1 MLATIQKWGN
11 SHGIRLPLSILGEAG
26 MIGGEAVV
34 ITAEE
39 GQIAINKIKTG
50 NRKNIITLFEG
61 YNEEY
66 QPVDIDWGVPA
77 GKEIW

>member
-34 ITAEE
+34 ITAEN
-39 GQIAINKIKTG
+39 GQIAINKIKPATG
-50 NRKNIITLFEG
+50 KI
-61 YNEEY
+61 
-66 QPVDIDWGVPA
+66 
-77 GKEIW
+77 